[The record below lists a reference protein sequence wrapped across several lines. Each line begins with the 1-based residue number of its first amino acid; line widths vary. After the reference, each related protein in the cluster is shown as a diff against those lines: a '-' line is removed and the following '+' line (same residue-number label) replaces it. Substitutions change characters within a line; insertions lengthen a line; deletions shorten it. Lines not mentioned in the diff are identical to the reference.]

1 MTTIHLSST
10 GLKINSVAIEFPV
23 SIETLKKGLDANY
36 RSVKLKKNTIFTWD
50 DLGILGYS
58 SNGEDIDSLTLEL
71 EPDAFDF
78 CPKSKFSGTFYF
90 NDEEIITYYN
100 THKSE
105 RVELFE
111 GDDCGALVQN
121 TISAWFDVNDNRI
134 SAIEIS
140 TYEIYNRW
148 AGIPEDKYSIKPL
161 DEEEITF
168 VDFGFKLSIIEEL
181 MYVKGLL
188 QPQFDI
194 HEFARWYKGRDIN
207 IDEEGYEPIAEV
219 EQYFKD
225 LPIPKRLASEITE
238 IYQDGGNDIYMN
250 LSPFSGGAVAYWDI
264 QSAEDAKQF
273 PNLKKATLCYAT
285 DGVYDEFEQ
294 LGIEAESL

>member
-10 GLKINSVAIEFPV
+10 GLKINLVSIEFPV
-23 SIETLKKGLDANY
+23 SIETLKDGLDANY
-36 RSVKLKKNTIFTWD
+36 RSVKLKENTIFTWD

-58 SNGEDIDSLTLEL
+58 GDGEHIDSLTLEL
-71 EPDAFDF
+71 ELDAFDF
-78 CPKSKFSGTFYF
+78 CPKTKFSGTFYF
-90 NDEEIITYYN
+90 NDEEIINYYK
-100 THKSE
+100 THKAE
-105 RVELFE
+105 HIALFE
-111 GDDCGALVQN
+111 GDDCGALVLN
-121 TISAWFDVNDNRI
+121 NMSAWFDVNDNRI

-148 AGIPEDKYSIKPL
+148 EGIPEDKYSIKPL
-161 DEEEITF
+161 NEEEITF

-188 QPQFDI
+188 KPLFDI
-194 HEFARWYKGRDIN
+194 HEFARWYKERDIDIN
-207 IDEEGYEPIAEV
+207 EEGYEPIAEV

-250 LSPFSGGAVAYWDI
+250 LSPFSGGAVEYWDI
-264 QSAEDAKQF
+264 ESAEDAKQF
-273 PNLKKATLCYAT
+273 PNLKKATLCYAK
-285 DGVYDEFEQ
+285 DCVYDEFSA
-294 LGIEAESL
+294 LGIDAESL